1 MNLFQ
6 PKPPPY
12 EYIKVETKQN
22 VDWLTLNRPESL
34 NAMNPEMMLELQH
47 YFESLLYH
55 QEIRIIVLKAEGR
68 AFCAGY
74 DLSKEHAVSLA
85 SGPEGIRVQQRVSRI
100 VKLMRDCPQPI
111 ISIVQGA
118 ACGGGFALALA
129 SDIRL
134 VTPNVKMN
142 AAFIKIGLSGCDV
155 GVSYMLPRLVG
166 ASIASELLL
175 TGDFLHADR
184 AKEIGLVSRIGSIET
199 LHIEANNFIEKML
212 NTSPMGLRLTKSG
225 LNANIDANSMD
236 SAIALEDRQQILCSM
251 SEDHKEGIDAFINKR
266 PPNFKDQ

>member
-12 EYIKVETKQN
+12 QYIKVETQKN
-22 VDWLTLNRPESL
+22 VEWLTLNRPESL

-47 YFESLLYH
+47 YFESLQYR
-55 QEIRIIVLKAEGR
+55 QEIRIVVLKAQGR
-68 AFCAGY
+68 VFCAGY
-74 DLSKEHAVSLA
+74 DMSDEHGVDVSSA
-85 SGPEGIRVQQRVSRI
+85 PNGMRIQQRVSRI

-134 VTPNVKMN
+134 VTPNAKMN

-184 AKEIGLVSRIGSIET
+184 AKEIGLVSKVDSIEA
-199 LHIEANNFIEKML
+199 LHSEANNFIEKML

-225 LNANIDANSMD
+225 LNSNIDANNMD
-236 SAIALEDRQQILCSM
+236 SAIALEDRQQILCAT
-251 SEDHKEGIDAFINKR
+251 SEDHKEAINAFLNKR